1 MVMFV
6 LYSQVTRVTKV
17 DLNKDAQTA
26 SDDTDP
32 VMRNKRHLSGP
43 GVARAVVS
51 ETGSNERKK
60 VRRSS
65 EVKDTDD
72 LLCLLQDDQEPGIFE
87 RTGSSRRRRRRPANL
102 DSLVTDRERGAS
114 PNRFSS
120 GTNSPPDSVAGDR
133 RSYSSID
140 RADVDRVLGT
150 DRWSSIRGQRSPL
163 VTAEASTPSLLPGTV
178 EATTAAAAETET
190 HRLRDMRR
198 EERKRRSRFNLDDVR
213 AAFTGSNSTETI
225 PDEMSE
231 RRKRWAERRSR
242 SVIEPSAVMRILE
255 HGKVAQPTTQT
266 TPQANDV
273 EQMIRDVEKTGREI
287 QSMRLDIKGNSRR
300 PASSDVTR
308 RWRSHLD
315 KEEVKEATRNSQNDA
330 DDNHA
335 RSRSSSETSSQN
347 QLEDLP
353 ETPSQKAMLNHSTG
367 SWRSNST
374 DDEVQLFQ
382 NPTSTGY
389 IPVRTGLTQTRRRP
403 YSTYD
408 NIPENGPSLST
419 PQYVRSNS
427 SDVTDDLPEIGSSRD
442 SRRHAKVYDDTV
454 NIDDPSPSSLHRSST
469 LPHHWRA
476 NNRWAHPII
485 EDDKAGKH
493 RLQQQR
499 QIKMDALK
507 TADGNIIAA
516 PAHRDGNDLQQLDSN
531 IQAFQSRTL
540 NSDRELG
547 RKNRFREMA
556 LARRNYEMDD
566 TWDDVKSVDADRASS
581 VVSTT
586 ELVDSL
592 CKSDSDSVASA
603 RDEGFESECVSNSQ
617 RTSMSSTLDGELQSM
632 GGNVDSDGMSINN
645 TTGDDLMSS
654 PRDTRKDYIGNQ
666 TDPDDAEESKNYF
679 ARSIDS
685 LVNTKD
691 LTLTDTINVDEP
703 EDNYYQSTNED
714 TDRTITASDSAPRTP
729 DEDDSAPD
737 ETWTTET
744 YTVEHKMSVP
754 ETEPLPPAPPH
765 RTTSKAESAKAATP
779 TRVAQLRKPDKGATK
794 TLRKSLSPTKTPT
807 TAKTTTRSKTNSSP
821 LKSLSVADAV
831 TARLSRPKRPNGLT
845 RHPSTSS
852 LTSDGSSAGSTVT
865 TKSTLHSR
873 PTRPSSVI
881 VSQPSRATTRSSLT
895 PEVTPTRSFVRGAAG
910 RATMPASMLRT
921 QKRLAA
927 EARLNKEVAPVPPR
941 RSSSIRRSR
950 QLNLGVSPP
959 LNRLSPA
966 SPGDAE
972 SATSSGDE
980 RVTTTTGRPRRAALS
995 SSSFASRDKDGK
1007 VSRFFNRL
1015 ATSEK
1020 PPSPSSDGLRR
1031 RTMPPRQRTTS
1042 TIGDDDSKTDENRN
1056 EKATTDKSFFKKII
1070 DKSPYRK
1077 SVLNRS
1083 ACGDMSPA
1091 CERKG
1096 RVDIS
1101 KTTLRSSKCWVDRAI
1116 NTNGSSVWRRMTEIL
1131 MLCHNKLLSLCGW

>member
-1 MVMFV
+1 MNTSPNYMLNVYLMFV

-26 SDDTDP
+26 SDDADP

-51 ETGSNERKK
+51 ENGSNERKK

-87 RTGSSRRRRRRPANL
+87 RTGSSRRRRRRPNL

-150 DRWSSIRGQRSPL
+150 DRLSSFRSQRSPL
-163 VTAEASTPSLLPGTV
+163 VTAELLPGTT
-178 EATTAAAAETET
+178 ETTTAAAAAESESQ
-190 HRLRDMRR
+190 RLREMRR

-213 AAFTGSNSTETI
+213 AAFVGSNSTETI
-225 PDEMSE
+225 PDEMTE

-255 HGKVAQPTTQT
+255 HGKVVQPTAQT
-266 TPQANDV
+266 TPRDNDV

-287 QSMRLDIKGNSRR
+287 QSMRLDIKGSSRR

-315 KEEVKEATRNSQNDA
+315 KEDVQEAARNNQNTA
-330 DDNHA
+330 DDNSHV
-335 RSRSSSETSSQN
+335 RSRSSDDTSSQN

-353 ETPSQKAMLNHSTG
+353 ETPSQKAMLHHSTG
-367 SWRSNST
+367 SWRSNSF
-374 DDEVQLFQ
+374 DDEVQQTFQ
-382 NPTSTGY
+382 KPTTTGY
-389 IPVRTGLTQTRRRP
+389 VPVRTGLAPARRRP

-408 NIPENGPSLST
+408 NIPEHGPSVST

-427 SDVTDDLPEIGSSRD
+427 CDVSDDLLEIGSSRD

-454 NIDDPSPSSLHRSST
+454 NTDDPTPSSLQRSST
-469 LPHHWRA
+469 LPRHWGT
-476 NNRWAHPII
+476 NNRWAHPIN
-485 EDDKAGKH
+485 EDDTAGH
-493 RLQQQR
+493 RRLQQQR

-507 TADGNIIAA
+507 TADGSIIAA
-516 PAHRDGNDLQQLDSN
+516 PTHRDGNDLKQLDSN

-566 TWDDVKSVDADRASS
+566 TWDGVKSVDATS

-586 ELVDSL
+586 ELADSL

-645 TTGDDLMSS
+645 STGDDIMST
-654 PRDTRKDYIGNQ
+654 PTDTRKDYIGNQ

-703 EDNYYQSTNED
+703 EDNYYQSTNDD
-714 TDRTITASDSAPRTP
+714 TDRTMTASDSAPRTP

-744 YTVEHKMSVP
+744 YTIEHKLPVLVK
-754 ETEPLPPAPPH
+754 EPLPPAPPH
-765 RTTSKAESAKAATP
+765 RTTSKVESAKAATP
-779 TRVAQLRKPDKGATK
+779 TRVALLRKPDKSAAK
-794 TLRKSLSPTKTPT
+794 TLRKSLTPTKTPT
-807 TAKTTTRSKTNSSP
+807 TGKTTTRSKVNSSP
-821 LKSLSVADAV
+821 LKSVSVADAV

-852 LTSDGSSAGSTVT
+852 LTSDGSSAGSTVA
-865 TKSTLHSR
+865 TKSTLNSR

-881 VSQPSRATTRSSLT
+881 VSPPSRATTRSSLT
-895 PEVTPTRSFVRGAAG
+895 PEVPPARSFVRGAAG
-910 RATMPASMLRT
+910 RATMPASMLHT

-927 EARLNKEVAPVPPR
+927 EARLNKELAPVPPR

-950 QLNLGVSPP
+950 QLNLGISPP
-959 LNRLSPA
+959 VNRLSPS

-980 RVTTTTGRPRRAALS
+980 RVTTTLGRPRRS
-995 SSSFASRDKDGK
+995 VMTSSSFSSHDPNKDGK

-1015 ATSEK
+1015 ASPEK
-1020 PPSPSSDGLRR
+1020 ASPSSDGLRR
-1031 RTMPPRQRTTS
+1031 RTIPPRQRTS
-1042 TIGDDDSKTDENRN
+1042 TIGDEDSKTDENRN
-1056 EKATTDKSFFKKII
+1056 EKTTTDKSFFKKII

-1083 ACGDMSPA
+1083 ACGDMSPT

-1096 RVDIS
+1096 RVDVS
-1101 KTTLRSSKCWVDRAI
+1101 KTTLRSSRC
-1116 NTNGSSVWRRMTEIL
+1116 
-1131 MLCHNKLLSLCGW
+1131 